1 MNFDHTLMKAKGTK
15 MIKITLSTKN
25 LIINR
30 YLHLLAIILLTFLC
44 FPLLSVWETH
54 VGLPILSLI
63 FVITILSAMRAIIE
77 NSKRY
82 HFYVILA
89 LAGLCVDW
97 IGGFLFRE
105 HLISRTIVSSFVLCL
120 FIFFLVVAI
129 FEMLKHLFFCR
140 TVTLDSILGGI
151 SIYFLLGYLW
161 TCFFLLIGI
170 FNKEAFE
177 TITKTQ
183 MLYFSFSTITTL
195 GYGDIVPNSGLAKML
210 ANLEA
215 ITGQMYT
222 TIFIA
227 RLVGLQIVSE
237 VSKKE

>member
-1 MNFDHTLMKAKGTK
+1 

-30 YLHLLAIILLTFLC
+30 YLHLLVIILLTFLC
-44 FPLLSVWETH
+44 FPLLSVRDVH
-54 VGLPILSLI
+54 LGLPVLSLI

-77 NSKRY
+77 KPKRY

-97 IGGFLFRE
+97 ISELFLRE
-105 HLISRTIVSSFVLCL
+105 HLISRNIVSALVLCL
-120 FIFFLVVAI
+120 FIFFLIVAI
-129 FEMLKHLFFCR
+129 FEMLKHLFYSR
-140 TVTLDSILGGI
+140 TVTIDSILGGI

-161 TCFFLLIGI
+161 TCIFLLIGI
-170 FNKEAFE
+170 FDKEAFDI
-177 TITKTQ
+177 ITKTQ

-237 VSKKE
+237 ASKKE